1 MANTVS
7 HDQNF
12 KNLILDYPGDAL
24 AFFAPEE
31 APLPD
36 EAVRII
42 PIRQE
47 QLQERLG
54 DHFRALDTPLLVE
67 WTDGRRQAILF
78 VLEEESD
85 WRKFSLRRLAHYC
98 LDLSELFETDRV
110 VPVAIFLRD
119 ADAAPAALTLGTER
133 RPYLTFDYLACKLRE
148 IPAERWQ
155 QSNNLVARVN
165 LPNLRG
171 AEDRK
176 VEAYA
181 RAVRGLFDLEPDGG
195 RPEKYLEFIDIY
207 ADLTENDRRRYRRQ
221 YPEDSNTMAGIIQR
235 ARDEGMEQGMRRG
248 RVEGKRAVLEKQ
260 LRRRFGLVPSGVT
273 ERLRRASANDIETWA
288 ENVLDAETLDDVFD
302 SGP

>member
-12 KNLILDYPGDAL
+12 KNLILDYPRDAL
-24 AFFAPEE
+24 SFFAAEE
-31 APLPD
+31 APRPD

-47 QLQERLG
+47 QLQERLH

-67 WTDGRRQAILF
+67 WTDGRREAILF

-119 ADAAPAALTLGTER
+119 ADAAPASLTLGTER

-148 IPAERWQ
+148 IPAELWQ

-171 AEDRK
+171 AENRK
-176 VEAYA
+176 VDVYA

-195 RPEKYLEFIDIY
+195 RREKYLEFIDIY
-207 ADLTENDRRRYRRQ
+207 AGLTENDRRRYRRQ

-235 ARDEGMEQGMRRG
+235 ARDEGMEQGMAQGMRQGSRRRRARIAG
-248 RVEGKRAVLEKQ
+248 ETTPAAVRSRAV
-260 LRRRFGLVPSGVT
+260 RRHR
-273 ERLRRASANDIETWA
+273 
-288 ENVLDAETLDDVFD
+288 
-302 SGP
+302 